1 MLTGLRLAVLILS
14 ISLWTPVF
22 SQTPTAAP
30 SPSSSR
36 CANFEELK
44 IKYFKANQYSEFI
57 GFLDNFRNKD
67 KQTRPCIN
75 YYKALARYS
84 QLKYLEEKQSWDD
97 YFANGNDYRSQI
109 IESAKKVVAE
119 TTAGDWLR
127 SKIRFLLWQ
136 FHRGQQDVFSEQAL
150 TDLMADVNA
159 YAKESNGPMLI
170 KDIADSLLASEEKA
184 KAKEL
189 YKLYV
194 DKFLLSATADAQ
206 IKAVAAGFYK
216 EANLELAQTVY
227 DIYIERVSKSLSLE
241 KLIPEL
247 FEIASMFVY
256 KASGLHDMTY
266 AEKIYTRIEGL
277 APLEVRAIGA
287 AITSGDLLLTG
298 LGQKN
303 AFNQGTIYLRAFN
316 LEKMKDYKKAAEL
329 YLQLIQLYPETKY
342 FEEAVYKIAMI
353 NAYVSA
359 DIKEARNYFEKLT
372 AKPKISPQRTSGFY
386 QLGLLAQ
393 WEGDKAQARDYYNA
407 LIKDSGDNQPVTVA
421 PGLIGAAGTRSCAA
435 LAGERLKEIEENKPL
450 SYNLRTF
457 LDASFKDA
465 DASLEMSRSAL
476 EPSVYILEKGQKV
489 TVSSVVNLPES
500 GCSQVEVQYLW
511 SGNLGGANPGVTD
524 ADFQGSY
531 PDAGTKEI
539 NLIIVLPTGIVD
551 RSFAM
556 VDVY

>member
-1 MLTGLRLAVLILS
+1 MSAGLRLTVWILIM
-14 ISLWTPVF
+14 SLWVPAF
-22 SQTPTAAP
+22 SQTP
-30 SPSSSR
+30 

-57 GFLDNFRNKD
+57 DFLDNFRNKD
-67 KQTRPCIN
+67 KQTRPCVN

-97 YFANGNDYRSQI
+97 YFANGNNYRDQI
-109 IESAKKVVAE
+109 VESAKKVIAE
-119 TTAGDWLR
+119 TSAGDWLR
-127 SKIRFLLWQ
+127 SKARLLLWQ
-136 FHRGQQDVFSEQAL
+136 FHREAQDAFSEQAL
-150 TDLMADVNA
+150 TDLMADVSA
-159 YAKESNGPMLI
+159 YAKETNDPALI
-170 KDIADSLLASEEKA
+170 KDIADSLLACEEKA
-184 KAKEL
+184 KSREL

-194 DKFLLSATADAQ
+194 DKFISSAADNAQ
-206 IKAVAAGFYK
+206 IKALAAGFYK
-216 EANLELAQTVY
+216 EANLGLAQTVY
-227 DIYIERVSKSLSLE
+227 DIYIERISSSLAPE

-256 KASGLHDMTY
+256 KASGLHDMAY
-266 AEKIYTRIEGL
+266 AEKIYARIE
-277 APLEVRAIGA
+277 
-287 AITSGDLLLTG
+287 G

-303 AFNQGTIYLRAFN
+303 VFNQGTIYLRAFN
-316 LEKMKDYKKAAEL
+316 LEKMKDYKKAGEF

-342 FEEAVYKIAMI
+342 FDEAVYKIAMI

-359 DIKEARNYFEKLT
+359 DIKGARDYFKKLT
-372 AKPKISPQRTSGFY
+372 AKPATSPQRTSSFY

-393 WEGDKAQARDYYNA
+393 WEGDKLQAGDYYNA
-407 LIKDSGDNQPVTVA
+407 LIKDSADIQPVT
-421 PGLIGAAGTRSCAA
+421 TA
-435 LAGERLKEIEENKPL
+435 LARERLKEIEENKPL
-450 SYNLRTF
+450 SYNLKTF

-476 EPSVYILEKGQKV
+476 EPSGYILEKGQKV
-489 TVSSVVNLPES
+489 KISSLVNLPES

-511 SGNLGGANPGVTD
+511 SGNLGGANPSVTD
-524 ADFQGSY
+524 ADFQGAY

-539 NLIIVLPTGIVD
+539 NLIIILPTGIVD